1 MDPFEYAKSIATMWA
16 LGGQGFAVAQQ
27 EAGVRAMGIDGGAG
41 HAAGDVDAT
50 GPYGREWPIWR
61 RAGQSVMELW
71 SSATSL
77 SQALARKLPMRGGE
91 DATVEA
97 TFHKMADPRSW
108 FSVTGEMDEVL
119 GRMAEGP
126 RFSDLW
132 DVERQYARVSIAP
145 G

>member
-1 MDPFEYAKSIATMWA
+1 MANGQLETEPSEFA
-16 LGGQGFAVAQQ
+16 LHVL
-27 EAGVRAMGIDGGAG
+27 V
-41 HAAGDVDAT
+41 T
-50 GPYGREWPIWR
+50 
-61 RAGQSVMELW
+61 
-71 SSATSL
+71 
-77 SQALARKLPMRGGE
+77 MRGGE

-132 DVERQYARVSIAP
+132 DVERKYARVYRAWLNVRGNLDGNSRQTFLQSLFELCRISETHSVGAWQ
-145 G
+145 